1 MDWSNDMKYT
11 DQYGETY
18 DLVFKCGTYYNRRPA
33 VVAWCDGGPYAT
45 VTVNI
50 DAPLSECDG
59 YHTYV
64 DTNNVAHLVD
74 WMCEQ
79 GLMTKTGLMG
89 ESGWCVYP
97 EVELNHEWFDG
108 LHALY

>member
-1 MDWSNDMKYT
+1 MKYT

-18 DLVFKCGTYYNRRPA
+18 DLTFAKSKYLDNGRPY
-33 VVAWCDGGPYAT
+33 VEAWCEEGPYAD

-50 DAPLSECDG
+50 FAPLTEYDG
-59 YHTYV
+59 YHV
-64 DTNNVAHLVD
+64 HADTNNVPHLVD

-108 LHALY
+108 LEALY